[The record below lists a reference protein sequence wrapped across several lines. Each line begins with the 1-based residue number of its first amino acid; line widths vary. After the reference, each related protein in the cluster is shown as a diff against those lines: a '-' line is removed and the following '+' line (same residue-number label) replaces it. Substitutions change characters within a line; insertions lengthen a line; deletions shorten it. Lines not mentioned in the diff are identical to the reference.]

1 MCGGDNGLLLLQNT
15 LLLLTGPYNSQPK
28 TKNFEAIWDMPNYS
42 LMSMVP
48 KTGKIKK
55 YPEKTFFERTDL

>member
-15 LLLLTGPYNSQPK
+15 LLLLTGPYNSQQK
-28 TKNFEAIWDMPNYS
+28 TKNFQAIWDKPNYS

-48 KTGKIKK
+48 KREKIKNIQK
-55 YPEKTFFERTDL
+55 KHFSRGLI